1 VDTWK
6 KIPKELGVV
15 SKKWNVTPIRGVS
28 ENETSIQTSIPYFKM
43 PTKQWR
49 K

>member
-15 SKKWNVTPIRGVS
+15 SKKMENVTPIRGVS

-43 PTKQWR
+43 PT
-49 K
+49 

>member
-1 VDTWK
+1 MEKNPQRIGGCLK
-6 KIPKELGVV
+6 KME
-15 SKKWNVTPIRGVS
+15 NVTPIRVVS